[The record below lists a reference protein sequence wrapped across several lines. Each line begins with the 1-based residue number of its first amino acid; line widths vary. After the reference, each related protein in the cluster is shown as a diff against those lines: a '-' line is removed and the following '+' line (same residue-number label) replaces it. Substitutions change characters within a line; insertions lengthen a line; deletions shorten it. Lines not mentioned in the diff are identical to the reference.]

1 MPPLRLVL
9 RSSELYLRYFLR
21 TSIRVGLIFY
31 LLIISEYLSIPAL
44 AQELEP
50 RIHANLPIGMNFL
63 VAGYVYSEGGVST
76 DAASPIQNANL
87 KIDSQVLAYARSLS
101 IFGNSSKF
109 DLILPSACLSGSAE
123 VAGVSRER
131 NVCGLYDPR
140 VRLVTN
146 FYGAPAL
153 STKEFAA
160 YVQDTIL
167 GASLQLGAP
176 LGQYDADKLV
186 NIGNNRWLIKPEFG
200 ASKKIGAFTF
210 ESSTAISFFT
220 ENDQFFADQ
229 QRQQDP
235 VYSIESHLIYGHSS
249 GIWGSLDANLYWGGR
264 TTVGGVQNDDF
275 QANQRLGLT
284 LGIPVSRS
292 HSFKFYASGG
302 AYARTDNNFNSA
314 GVSWLYRWED
324 AAS

>member
-1 MPPLRLVL
+1 MRTRLVFYL
-9 RSSELYLRYFLR
+9 FLISELVLK
-21 TSIRVGLIFY
+21 T
-31 LLIISEYLSIPAL
+31 
-44 AQELEP
+44 AQAQDLEP
-50 RIHANLPIGMNFL
+50 RLHANLPTGLNFL

-101 IFGNSSKF
+101 MFGNSSKL

-153 STKEFAA
+153 STKEFAS

-200 ASKKIGAFTF
+200 ASKKMGAFTF

-220 ENDQFFADQ
+220 ENDNFFAGQ

-264 TTVGGVQNDDF
+264 TTVDGVQNDDF

-284 LGIPVSRS
+284 LGVPISGS

-302 AYARTDNNFNSA
+302 AYARTDNNYNSL

-324 AAS
+324 LVI

>member
-1 MPPLRLVL
+1 MPPLRLVP
-9 RSSELYLRYFLR
+9 RSSELYLRCFR
-21 TSIRVGLIFY
+21 HTSIRVGLVFY
-31 LLIISEYLSIPAL
+31 LLIISEISSIPVQ

-76 DAASPIQNANL
+76 DAASPIQNADL
-87 KIDSQVLAYARSLS
+87 KIDSQVLAYARSLNL
-101 IFGNSSKF
+101 FGNASKL

-200 ASKKIGAFTF
+200 ASKKVGSFTL
-210 ESSTAISFFT
+210 ESSTAVSFYT
-220 ENDQFFADQ
+220 ENDNFFVGQ
-229 QRQQDP
+229 QRQQEP
-235 VYSIESHLIYGHSS
+235 IYSIETHLVYGHSS

-264 TTVGGVQNDDF
+264 TTVAGVQNDDF
-275 QANQRLGLT
+275 QGNQRLGLT
-284 LGIPVSRS
+284 LGVPINRH
-292 HSFKFYASGG
+292 HSIKLYASSGV
-302 AYARTDNNFNSA
+302 YARTDNNYDSA
-314 GVSWLYRWED
+314 GVSWQYRWADE
-324 AAS
+324 AS